1 MLIRRARELEGRWET
16 VCETLILFIGTLQ
29 DTDLHHGDNF
39 GQMLEEIEE
48 VIADIPMREEWTQ
61 LHLFKLC
68 SMSTGNCPMK
78 MRIKRAANGW
88 KTVSQA
94 FYIIDDLARNVTHDD
109 PIYILDFKESIQDI
123 FTEEWLWEVQE
134 NAPFQLLVDGYD
146 DNWGIIPVS
155 DSENIGHVEA
165 EHVEAEHVEAE
176 HVEAEHVEAEHV
188 EAEHVEAEHVEA
200 EHVEAEHVEAEHVD
214 SYSDSCDSMPE
225 LMEVEEETD
234 TEPEEETESEE
245 DEDDLEDTNFP
256 CLLDDDGYNY
266 TNIM

>member
-1 MLIRRARELEGRWET
+1 MTNSASQPSRSETRTRNMLIRRARELEGRWET

-29 DTDLHHGDNF
+29 DTDLHNGNNF
-39 GQMLEEIEE
+39 GQMLEDIEE

-88 KTVSQA
+88 KTASQA
-94 FYIIDDLARNVTHDD
+94 FYIIDDLAADAARDVTHDD
-109 PIYILDFKESIQDI
+109 SIYILDFKESIQEI

-134 NAPFQLLVDGYD
+134 NAPFQFVVDGYD
-146 DNWGIIPVS
+146 DNWGMIPVS

-176 HVEAEHVEAEHV
+176 HVEAEHVS
-188 EAEHVEAEHVEA
+188 
-200 EHVEAEHVEAEHVD
+200 D
-214 SYSDSCDSMPE
+214 SYSESYDSMPE
-225 LMEVEEETD
+225 LVDVEEETD
-234 TEPEEETESEE
+234 TEPEGETESEE
-245 DEDDLEDTNFP
+245 DEESEDDTN
-256 CLLDDDGYNY
+256 LAQYLDYDGYNY
-266 TNIM
+266 ENIM

>member
-1 MLIRRARELEGRWET
+1 MTNSASQPSRSETRTRNMLIRRARELEGRWET

-176 HVEAEHVEAEHV
+176 HVEAEHV
-188 EAEHVEAEHVEA
+188 
-200 EHVEAEHVEAEHVD
+200 D